1 VWPAAVKGWGGG
13 YRFVYAWR
21 WHGGAWR
28 VAWGLRWACLL
39 SMGNDNMKNKKEE
52 RERGLGDIDHVSH
65 RHITCCAYLLDR

>member
-1 VWPAAVKGWGGG
+1 MWPAAVKGWGGG
-13 YRFVYAWR
+13 YRFVYGDGMVA
-21 WHGGAWR
+21 HGVG
-28 VAWGLRWACLL
+28 VALLRWACLL